1 MVLVLFTLR
10 VALHVENGG
19 DGLVVLSDREKGIY
33 NALKKS
39 FPPAQHSFC
48 VFHIQKNVKTAY
60 KTALN
65 GLLFK
70 EAKAWHKND
79 FRAALEE
86 MKSFPK
92 RRVNMWG
99 NPPRKMGQVLFPRKT
114 VWPCHLS
121 YGGVDEQLA
130 ERGEGTSIRLACS
143 AATFEN

>member
-1 MVLVLFTLR
+1 M
-10 VALHVENGG
+10 
-19 DGLVVLSDREKGIY
+19 GLQSSVNVKRG
-33 NALKKS
+33 LKRLWEDCSPSGS
-39 FPPAQHSFC
+39 FLLC
-48 VFHIQKNVKTAY
+48 VSLQKNVKLHF

-65 GLLFK
+65 RLLFK

-130 ERGEGTSIRLACS
+130 ERGEGTSIRLARS